1 MLLGSRHDQKKNS
14 EMRQSK
20 ERAFIIKQKYT
31 RGGSIGIL
39 RMGGILW
46 RRVVCIVHV
55 KGKAGKFQ
63 NGSFFFFFSRIEF
76 TSLSFP
82 YTGFLDV
89 SCCLIHEGKHPI
101 WKCHY
106 NKPKSF

>member
-63 NGSFFFFFSRIEF
+63 NGSFFFFFPEYNLIPF
-76 TSLSFP
+76 T
-82 YTGFLDV
+82 FLTQV
-89 SCCLIHEGKHPI
+89 FWMYHAV
-101 WKCHY
+101 
-106 NKPKSF
+106 